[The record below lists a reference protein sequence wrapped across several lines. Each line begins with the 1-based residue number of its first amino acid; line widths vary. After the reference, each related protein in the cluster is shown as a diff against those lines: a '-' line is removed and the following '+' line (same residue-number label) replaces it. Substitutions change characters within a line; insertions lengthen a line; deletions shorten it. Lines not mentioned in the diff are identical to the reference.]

1 MEKLIVVAWALWSN
15 RNECRNGGAKKSC
28 QSLLQGALEYL
39 DAYQTCVVELGCP
52 KQPVEPAKWKPPSPD
67 RYKIN
72 VDGAVFKEQRMAG
85 VGILIRDAEGHLIG
99 ACSRKLEAPLGA
111 VEAEA
116 KAMELGLLFARD
128 LSIQDFNLESDS
140 LTLINALQDLSP
152 PPSLVAALV
161 YSSVAMSHSFRCV
174 EFSYVGRNGNRPA
187 HLLARHALGIA
198 ELSVWVEETPC
209 FLEQALNQDV
219 VATSI
224 D

>member
-1 MEKLIVVAWALWSN
+1 MYPIIHLQQKLKKN
-15 RNECRNGGAKKSC
+15 R
-28 QSLLQGALEYL
+28 
-39 DAYQTCVVELGCP
+39 
-52 KQPVEPAKWKPPSPD
+52 WF
-67 RYKIN
+67 KIN

-85 VGILIRDAEGHLIG
+85 VGILIRDVEGHLIG
-99 ACSRKLEAPLGA
+99 ACSKKLEAPLGV

-116 KAMELGLLFARD
+116 KAVELGLLFARD
-128 LSIQDFNLESDS
+128 LSIQDFTLESDS

-152 PPSLVAALV
+152 PPSSVAALV

-174 EFSYVGRNGNRPA
+174 EFSYVGCNGNRPA

-198 ELSVWVEETPC
+198 DLSVWVEETPC

>member
-1 MEKLIVVAWALWSN
+1 M
-15 RNECRNGGAKKSC
+15 
-28 QSLLQGALEYL
+28 
-39 DAYQTCVVELGCP
+39 VELGNL
-52 KQPVEPAKWKPPSPD
+52 KQPAEPAKWKPPSPD

-72 VDGAVFKEQRMAG
+72 ADGAVFKEQRMAG

-99 ACSRKLEAPLGA
+99 ACSRKLDAPLGA

-116 KAMELGLLFARD
+116 KAVELGLLFARD
-128 LSIQDFNLESDS
+128 LSIQDFTLESDS
-140 LTLINALQDLSP
+140 LTLINALQDMSP
-152 PPSLVAALV
+152 PPSSVAALV
-161 YSSVAMSHSFRCV
+161 YSSVAMSHSFKCV
-174 EFSYVGRNGNRPA
+174 DFSYLGRNGNRPA
-187 HLLARHALGIA
+187 HLLARHALGIV